1 MKREKERKKKK
12 TPKPGK
18 WYYTLIEE
26 TNGLMKREQ
35 EKDGLMKTD
44 LVMTFSCGKM
54 KRRVETTKSRVLGE
68 TRVAIEQ
75 HLGLHKITI
84 PGGGYQPLSGRR
96 ASKRI
101 SHLSRIIS
109 ELLLSV
115 YHSLSLSL
123 NLSNGNLPPTLYSLC
138 NTMIFPSDWKK
149 VGTRKKERKKKRK
162 KEKSGGREREKKVYQ
177 NYVKGGKLGQRSL
190 NKFQQEEEDEE
201 EEQQ

>member
-1 MKREKERKKKK
+1 MKREK
-12 TPKPGK
+12 
-18 WYYTLIEE
+18 
-26 TNGLMKREQ
+26 

-115 YHSLSLSL
+115 YHSLSL

-149 VGTRKKERKKKRK
+149 VGTRKKERKKKKRVG
-162 KEKSGGREREKKVYQ
+162 GGRERERRRSVSKLCKRWEIRSKV
-177 NYVKGGKLGQRSL
+177 VKQISTGRRWWWGGTAVTSGTKIIKVSFFLTQ
-190 NKFQQEEEDEE
+190 
-201 EEQQ
+201 